1 MVELK
6 SLTEDAAFLNSLSMP
21 WTGFELGSAVSMCV
35 FMKILLFICN
45 HSYEYFKRNQ

>member
-21 WTGFELGSAVSMCV
+21 WTGFEFVGFCCQYVC
-35 FMKILLFICN
+35 IYENFII
-45 HSYEYFKRNQ
+45 YL